1 MCLFLILRR
10 VYFWKIAELEVEIVQ
25 YRKQR
30 HKMSKLCEQHEQ
42 QMKSLENERAKLHE
56 QTAARE
62 KELHQW
68 AEEQQRKL
76 RREKKMFEKSRASAA
91 TVNSTARRF
100 SVLFVQAA
108 KACRCFPT
116 NHDRLGL
123 IDLCRICS

>member
-1 MCLFLILRR
+1 
-10 VYFWKIAELEVEIVQ
+10 
-25 YRKQR
+25 
-30 HKMSKLCEQHEQ
+30 MSKLCEQHKQ

-68 AEEQQRKL
+68 SEEQQRKL

-100 SVLFVQAA
+100 SVLVVQAA
-108 KACRCFPT
+108 KSCRCFPT

-123 IDLCRICS
+123 IDSCHICS